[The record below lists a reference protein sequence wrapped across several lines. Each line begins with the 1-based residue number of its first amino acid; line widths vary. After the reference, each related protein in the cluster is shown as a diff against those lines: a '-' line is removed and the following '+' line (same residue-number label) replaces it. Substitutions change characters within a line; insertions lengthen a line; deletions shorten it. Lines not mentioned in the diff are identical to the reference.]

1 MKTKNLIT
9 TVVLG
14 LFFLL
19 IFLSP
24 AALLPAENNN
34 IKPVLKIPAQD
45 HIQILHMKDGSD
57 IIGRIVEIG
66 ETEIKFKADIG
77 MITIP
82 IEKIEEIEEVPASSF
97 KKGKYWFPHPNP
109 TRLYFAPTGRMLKKG
124 EGIFSDIYLFFP
136 GVAFG
141 VTDNINIGGGVS
153 IFPGVSMK
161 DQLYYFT
168 PKIGFNTS
176 GKSNLAIGALLVA
189 TPELF
194 DEDSQVVGVL
204 YGVGTWGSPD
214 SSFSIGLGYGFV
226 GSELASKP
234 MMMLGGEIRMSRR
247 LCFVTE
253 NWIFPGIDQPII
265 SYGIRFLGNKFSV
278 DLAFY
283 NVIGEDTLLPG
294 FPYLSFVYQL

>member
-1 MKTKNLIT
+1 MKIKNLIT

-24 AALLPAENNN
+24 AALLPAENKN
-34 IKPVLKIPAQD
+34 IKPVLKIPD
-45 HIQILHMKDGSD
+45 PDYIQILHMTDGSE
-57 IIGRIVEIG
+57 IIGRIVEIF

-77 MITIP
+77 VITIP
-82 IEKIEEIEEVPASSF
+82 IEKIEEIEEVPASSI

-124 EGIFSDIYLFFP
+124 EGLFTDIYLFFP
-136 GVAFG
+136 GVGFG

-153 IFPGVSMK
+153 LFPGVYMK
-161 DQLYYFT
+161 DQLYYFA
-168 PKIGFNTS
+168 PKIGLKTS
-176 GKSNLAIGALLVA
+176 GKSNFAIGALLVA
-189 TPELF
+189 PPELF
-194 DEDSQVVGVL
+194 DEESQVVGVI
-204 YGVGTWGSPD
+204 YGVGTWGTPD
-214 SSFSIGLGYGFV
+214 SSFSAGLGYGFV
-226 GSELASKP
+226 GGEFASKP
-234 MMMLGGEIRMSRR
+234 MAMLGGEIRLSRR

-265 SYGIRFLGNKFSV
+265 SYGLRFLGNKFSV

-283 NVIGEDTLLPG
+283 NVIGEDTLVPG
-294 FPYLSFVYQL
+294 FPYLSFVYKL